1 MRPAASTALL
11 AFLGLAACQTERTL
25 QIDSVPPGALVRL
38 DDEIIGRTPLV
49 HEFFHYGTRR
59 VTIYL
64 DGYRTDSVPLELKAP
79 WYAYFPVDLVSEFFS
94 WKDRHY
100 YKVLLEPEVG
110 EVSETDLQAVL
121 DRAEAFRRAT
131 PEGPRFEG
139 DPTPP
144 PVESIGT
151 GIAEPEEP
159 EERDEP

>member
-1 MRPAASTALL
+1 MRPAALTLL
-11 AFLGLAACQTERTL
+11 ALLGLAACQTERTL
-25 QIDSVPPGALVRL
+25 QIDSVPQGALVRL
-38 DDEIIGRTPLV
+38 DDELIGRTPLV
-49 HEFFHYGTRR
+49 YEFFHYGTRR

-64 DGYRTDSVPLELKAP
+64 DGYRTTSVPLDLKAP

-110 EVSETDLQAVL
+110 MVSETDLQAVL

-131 PEGPRFEG
+131 PEGPRFDG

-144 PVESIGT
+144 PVESVGT
-151 GIAEPEEP
+151 GTAEVPVEEQD
-159 EERDEP
+159 RDEP